1 MTARAT
7 CRPATADVVVGL
19 GFGDEG
25 KGATVDALVAASGA
39 ERVVRFNGGQQAA
52 HNVVVGGRHHTFASF
67 GSGSFSGVP
76 TWVSGYCTVEPTAAA
91 AERAALVRLG
101 LAPVLHV
108 DGACL
113 VTTAAHVAANHARE
127 AARGAARHGS
137 TGTGFGETVAFGLAV
152 PDDAPRAADLS
163 RPVVFVAKAVAV
175 AEALVADGVLDATWA
190 STGRVAAAARAQ
202 CEAAAA
208 FTVVDQD
215 RLLDELRTGHTVF
228 EGAQGFWLDESFGF
242 QPHTTWSTTTPANA
256 RELARAAGIERV
268 RTVGCTRTYA
278 TRHGAGPLPGEDAL
292 PFRPSEPH
300 NGDDTFAGAFR
311 TGAIDARLLRAAVDQ
326 TMADVLAVSHADV
339 FDRFVTAEGSLP
351 LDAFGPVL
359 LVGRGPARED
369 RRVSAPVV
377 PYAEVPHRENERAVL
392 SP

>member
-1 MTARAT
+1 MTVRDLS
-7 CRPATADVVVGL
+7 RPATADVVVGL

-25 KGATVDALVAASGA
+25 KGAAVDALVAASGA
-39 ERVVRFNGGQQAA
+39 DRVVRFNGGQQAA

-67 GSGSFSGVP
+67 GSGSFSGAP
-76 TWVSGYCTVEPTAAA
+76 TWVAGYCTVEPTAAA

-101 LAPVLHV
+101 LAPVLYV
-108 DGACL
+108 DGGCL

-127 AARGAARHGS
+127 AGRGAARHGS
-137 TGTGFGETVAFGLAV
+137 TGTGFGETVAFALAL
-152 PDDAPRAADLS
+152 PDDAPRAADLA
-163 RPVVFVAKAVAV
+163 RPAEHVAKAVAV
-175 AEALVADGVLDATWA
+175 AETLVADGVLDPTWA
-190 STGRVAAAARAQ
+190 STDRAAAAARSQ

-208 FTVVDQD
+208 FTLVDRD

-256 RELARAAGIERV
+256 GELARSAGIERV

-278 TRHGAGPLPGEDAL
+278 TRHGAGPLPGEGAL
-292 PFRPSEPH
+292 PSRPAEPH
-300 NGDDTFAGAFR
+300 NGDDTFAGVFR
-311 TGAIDARLLRAAVDQ
+311 TGAIDADLLRAAVDQ

-339 FDRFVTAEGSLP
+339 FDGFVTTGGRLP
-351 LDAFGPVL
+351 LDAFGPVA

-369 RRVSAPVV
+369 RRAWGDLPIDRAGRHRAAPV
-377 PYAEVPHRENERAVL
+377 L
-392 SP
+392 